1 MQYDIEKLE
10 ISPCTDTALLSML
23 CREMMEDEPSDA
35 IPADE
40 EIKRRMEAFL
50 AAGDIAYL
58 FTAGGQTAGYALVIA
73 QRSPV
78 YLRHFYISR
87 AHRRKGYG
95 TQAFRLLLQTLGVR
109 EMDLD
114 VFVWNARGQAFWQS
128 LGFEPRATIMR
139 YSADGGQ

>member
-1 MQYDIEKLE
+1 MNDTDKLE
-10 ISPCTDTALLSML
+10 ISPCTDTALLSVL

-35 IPADE
+35 IPANE
-40 EIKRRMEAFL
+40 EICRRMEAFL

-58 FTAGGQTAGYALVIA
+58 FTTGGQTAGYALVIA

-87 AHRRKGYG
+87 THRRKGYG
-95 TQAFRLLLQTLGVR
+95 TQAFQLLLQTLGAR

-139 YSADGGQ
+139 FREGAAEK

>member
-1 MQYDIEKLE
+1 MQYDIEKLK
-10 ISPCTDTALLSML
+10 ISPCTDTALLSVL
-23 CREMMEDEPSDA
+23 CREMMEDEPADA
-35 IPADE
+35 IPEDE
-40 EIKRRMEAFL
+40 ETRRRMEAYL

-58 FTAGGQTAGYALVIA
+58 FTAGGQTAGYALVIPG
-73 QRSPV
+73 RSPV
-78 YLRHFYISR
+78 YLRHFYICR

-114 VFVWNARGQAFWQS
+114 VFVWNERGNAFWQS

-139 YSADGGQ
+139 YRDGGQ